1 MLLMPLML
9 PIRHYAIFFHYAID
23 AAILLPLPDYFFRF
37 RLMPLF
43 RQPLLPPFRPP
54 IFSPL
59 LTFAAISLPLMPMAS
74 ITPFRAADYYAIA
87 IRFTLLITP
96 LFII

>member
-43 RQPLLPPFRPP
+43 RQPL
-54 IFSPL
+54 
-59 LTFAAISLPLMPMAS
+59 FAAIAPADIFAIAYFRL
-74 ITPFRAADYYAIA
+74 PFRCH
-87 IRFTLLITP
+87 
-96 LFII
+96 